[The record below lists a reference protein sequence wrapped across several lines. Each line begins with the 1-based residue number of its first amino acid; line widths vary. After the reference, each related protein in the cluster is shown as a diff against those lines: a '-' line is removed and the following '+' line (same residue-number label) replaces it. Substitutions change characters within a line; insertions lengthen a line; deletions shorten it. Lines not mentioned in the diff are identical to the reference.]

1 MITLTTVIFVCGKGH
16 PEILEWDWLM
26 HMEFYVCT
34 CECGCKKIDNDYV
47 CNVCKVRLGK
57 VIILDSKLIY
67 KLEG

>member
-1 MITLTTVIFVCGKGH
+1 
-16 PEILEWDWLM
+16 M